1 MLLKPAIVVYF
12 VRHRAAELLVTQPPV
27 PSMPGR
33 DIPEPDWKVFRTVR
47 AAALDRY
54 CARVL
59 DECAA
64 VIQDTS
70 TTNHER
76 YLRLFRLLDDRD
88 DALAS
93 AFNDFR
99 RSTAIIQL
107 AHIRRLGVVTDEEL
121 GRFSPGTREVV
132 NALVTG
138 DFGD

>member
-1 MLLKPAIVVYF
+1 ML
-12 VRHRAAELLVTQPPV
+12 
-27 PSMPGR
+27 GR
-33 DIPEPDWKVFRTVR
+33 DIPESDWKIFRTVR
-47 AAALDRY
+47 EVALDRY

-64 VIQDTS
+64 VIRDTR

-76 YLRLFRLLDDRD
+76 YLRLYRTLHERD
-88 DALAS
+88 DDLAS

-107 AHIRRLGVVTDEEL
+107 TQIHRLGVVTAEEL
-121 GRFSPGTREVV
+121 HRFSKETRELVT
-132 NALVTG
+132 ALVTR

>member
-1 MLLKPAIVVYF
+1 
-12 VRHRAAELLVTQPPV
+12 
-27 PSMPGR
+27 MPGR

-76 YLRLFRLLDDRD
+76 YLRLFRMLRERD
-88 DALAS
+88 DDLAF

-107 AHIRRLGVVTDEEL
+107 ARIHALGAVTDEEL
-121 GRFSPGTREVV
+121 GHFSPGTRELVI
-132 NALVTG
+132 ALVTG
-138 DFGD
+138 DFGG

>member
-1 MLLKPAIVVYF
+1 MPA
-12 VRHRAAELLVTQPPV
+12 
-27 PSMPGR
+27 R
-33 DIPEPDWKVFRTVR
+33 DIPESDWKVFRTVR
-47 AAALDRY
+47 EAALDRY

-70 TTNHER
+70 TTNHKR
-76 YLRLFRLLDDRD
+76 YLRLYRMLDKRD
-88 DALAS
+88 DDLAS

-107 AHIRRLGVVTDEEL
+107 ARIHNLGVVTDEEL
-121 GRFSPGTREVV
+121 GRFSKETRELVT
-132 NALVTG
+132 ALVTG

>member
-1 MLLKPAIVVYF
+1 V
-12 VRHRAAELLVTQPPV
+12 
-27 PSMPGR
+27 R
-33 DIPEPDWKVFRTVR
+33 DIPESDWKIFRTVR

-70 TTNHER
+70 ITNHER
-76 YLRLFRLLDDRD
+76 YLRLYRTLDKRD
-88 DALAS
+88 DELAS

-99 RSTAIIQL
+99 RSTAMIQL

-121 GRFSPGTREVV
+121 GRFSKETRELVT
-132 NALVTG
+132 ALVTG